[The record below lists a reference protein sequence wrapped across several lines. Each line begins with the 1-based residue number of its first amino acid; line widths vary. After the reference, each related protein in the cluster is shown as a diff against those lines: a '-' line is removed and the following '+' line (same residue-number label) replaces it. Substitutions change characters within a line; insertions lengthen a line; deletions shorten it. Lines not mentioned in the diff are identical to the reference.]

1 MTVLTSGTCMRDV
14 GHLWAKEAKGRDL
27 FLFPF
32 AFQGRTPTSMLEAT
46 YYRPREKREDRTL
59 HPCEL
64 QCFVL

>member
-1 MTVLTSGTCMRDV
+1 MAETAFLRRLASRWGHMTVLTSGTCMRDV

-46 YYRPREKREDRTL
+46 YYRS
-59 HPCEL
+59 
-64 QCFVL
+64 